1 MLLLSMLACMPSS
14 LISTTPE
21 AEAYSKAWADTN
33 NLVYNQ
39 GTGSKTKHVMTLEED
54 GTDGEI
60 TWSCLKSDGTEVQWT
75 EFEFITAQHMPTFL
89 TVHINT
95 LTGGSAPRSA
105 TCTIYEDGL
114 MIEDWIVTVQA
125 Q

>member
-39 GTGSKTKHVMTLEED
+39 GTGAKTRHVATLEED
-54 GTDGEI
+54 GSDGVL
-60 TWSCLKSDGTEVQWT
+60 TWACLKENGVEVDWT
-75 EFEFITAQHMPTFL
+75 EFFITASHIPVERL
-89 TVHINT
+89 EVDINT
-95 LTGGSAPRSA
+95 LTGGPAPRQAVCSL
-105 TCTIYEDGL
+105 YEDSL
-114 MIEDWIVTVQA
+114 LIEDWTVTVNA